1 MAQEISIHQSTPTP
15 GHHVPPVP
23 APSARDAE
31 PAVRAEQPATPEAVR
46 VNLVVLELRMRALW
60 TQLART
66 HRRLERTR
74 DQLAAR
80 DEVLETRTRERDRA
94 RRRATQVRHRYE
106 ELLSSRDI
114 DANVTFSW
122 SDAR

>member
-1 MAQEISIHQSTPTP
+1 MAHQLSIQSTPSP

-23 APSARDAE
+23 APSASDAE
-31 PAVRAEQPATPEAVR
+31 PAVRAEQPATPAAVR
-46 VNLVVLELRMRALW
+46 ANLVVLELHMRALW

-94 RRRATQVRHRYE
+94 RRRVSQVRTRYE